1 MLLPAAQPE
10 YLKKAVETSD
20 INVVHFSG
28 HATKDDGIF
37 LRKID
42 GIKEP
47 VSGSA
52 RRDCLKTNDSSLPFD
67 TRC

>member
-10 YLKKAVETSD
+10 YLNIAVETSD

-37 LRKID
+37 LRKND
-42 GIKEP
+42 GTKVP

-52 RRDCLKTNDSSLPFD
+52 LRDLFKDK
-67 TRC
+67 